1 MHNYIRL
8 ERIHV
13 NVEPKQSD
21 VVLPG
26 TVESMEYY
34 GLYIKYTIHL
44 GSQTIKVIE
53 KNDGVNI
60 YEPGQQVKVVLDPR
74 DVMAYSAEEV
84 AK

>member
-1 MHNYIRL
+1 M
-8 ERIHV
+8 
-13 NVEPKQSD
+13 NVEPKPTD

-34 GLYIKYTIHL
+34 GLYIKYTINL

-60 YEPGQQVKVVLDPR
+60 YEPGQRVNAVLNPR
-74 DVMAYSAEEV
+74 DVMTYPAEEG